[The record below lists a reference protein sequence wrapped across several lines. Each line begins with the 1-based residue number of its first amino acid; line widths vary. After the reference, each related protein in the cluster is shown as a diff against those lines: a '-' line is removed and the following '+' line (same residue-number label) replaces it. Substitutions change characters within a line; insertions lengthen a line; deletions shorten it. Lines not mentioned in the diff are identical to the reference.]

1 MREAQ
6 GKRRETSGEATQE
19 RDKVEVGKGLR
30 SRAKGT
36 VKNIAL
42 YPAFVDSKSVDKLL
56 GMQALLKSV

>member
-1 MREAQ
+1 MEKQ
-6 GKRRETSGEATQE
+6 LKKET
-19 RDKVEVGKGLR
+19 KLKVGKGLR
-30 SRAKGT
+30 NRAKGT